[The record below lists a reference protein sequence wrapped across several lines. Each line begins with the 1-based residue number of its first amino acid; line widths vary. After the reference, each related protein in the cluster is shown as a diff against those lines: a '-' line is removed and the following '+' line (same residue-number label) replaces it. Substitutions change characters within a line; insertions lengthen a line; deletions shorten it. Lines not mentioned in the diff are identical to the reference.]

1 MRKLVVGILVAL
13 LVAMTGGT
21 ALADPLGLLSGAAII
36 PYFNTSPTSL
46 SFLVLASPVSDVGP
60 SEHLFY
66 YTASCIRQ
74 ESSFTPLTEN
84 DTLLW
89 LINGQTSLEEGV
101 ILVAGTNTGTD
112 ITPLLDPFVARLLWW
127 DGTVDHGRVIDPAG
141 AFEFQ
146 GAPGAVSFFVR
157 AAWPSFHS
165 GAVLPFMPPDDG
177 ATFFDR
183 VIFTCPIGT
192 VPSATQVGVPTLAAD
207 MHAFSPFDFTLPA
220 TVGLFAVVY
229 DEEEEPINDWTAT
242 CQCVGLKP
250 GSASAFTPVIRLRD
264 VNPAYATRT
273 TYTEIQAS
281 GTGAETDRF
290 VHHAGIEVHAG
301 GGAADFEWWGRGH
314 PAPKTAIFRPVP

>member
-13 LVAMTGGT
+13 LVTMTGG
-21 ALADPLGLLSGAAII
+21 AASADPLSLLLNAALI
-36 PYFNTSPTSL
+36 PYFNASPTSL
-46 SFLVLASPVSDVGP
+46 SFLILASPVSDVGP
-60 SEHLFY
+60 NEHLFY

-74 ESSFTPLTEN
+74 ESSFTPLTQN

-89 LINGQTSLEEGV
+89 LINGQTSIQEGV
-101 ILVAGTNTGTD
+101 ILVAGTTTGAD
-112 ITPLLDPFVARLLWW
+112 QVRLADPFVARLLWW

-141 AFEFQ
+141 AEEAATFSEAIDF
-146 GAPGAVSFFVR
+146 GALDT
-157 AAWPSFHS
+157 

-192 VPSATQVGVPTLAAD
+192 VPSSQQTGVPNLAAD
-207 MHAFSPFDFTLPA
+207 MNILGDLFA
-220 TVGLFAVVY
+220 TTSVGLFAVVY

-264 VNPAYATRT
+264 VNPAYVTRT

-281 GTGAETDRF
+281 PLDAARF
-290 VHHAGIEVHAG
+290 MHHFGIEVHVG
-301 GGAADFEWWGRGH
+301 GGAADLEWWGRGH
-314 PAPKTAIFRPVP
+314 FGPWDLIFAPELGL

>member
-13 LVAMTGGT
+13 LVTMTGG
-21 ALADPLGLLSGAAII
+21 AASADPLSLLTNAALI
-36 PYFNTSPTSL
+36 PYFNASPSSL
-46 SFLVLASPVSDVGP
+46 SFLILASPVRDVGFN
-60 SEHLFY
+60 EHLFY

-74 ESSFTPLTEN
+74 ESSFTPLTQN

-89 LINGQTSLEEGV
+89 LINGQTSIEEGV
-101 ILVAGTNTGTD
+101 ILVAGTTTGAD
-112 ITPLLDPFVARLLWW
+112 QVPITDPFMARLLWW

-141 AFEFQ
+141 AEEWATFSEAIDF
-146 GAPGAVSFFVR
+146 GALDT
-157 AAWPSFHS
+157 

-192 VPSATQVGVPTLAAD
+192 VPSSQQTGVPNLAAD
-207 MHAFSPFDFTLPA
+207 MDILGDLFA
-220 TVGLFAVVY
+220 TTSVGLFAVVY

-281 GTGAETDRF
+281 PQGLARF
-290 VHHAGIEVHAG
+290 MHHFGIEVHVG
-301 GGAADFEWWGRGH
+301 GGAADLEWWGRGH
-314 PAPKTAIFRPVP
+314 FGSWDFIFAPEAT